1 MKKDQVAKSN
11 RWSVTFEVPAE
22 TAAEALSV
30 VGEFNG
36 WSQEA
41 GEMRQRKDGVWARTL
56 RLLPG
61 TYRFRYVA
69 EGGVWHNDPAA
80 DGYEPS
86 GIGADNCLLI
96 LPEV

>member
-11 RWSVTFEVPAE
+11 RWSVTFEMPAE
-22 TAAEALSV
+22 IAAATLAV

-36 WSQEA
+36 WNSEA
-41 GEMRQRKDGVWARTL
+41 GQMRQRKDGVWARTL

-61 TYRFRYVA
+61 TYRFRYVSDRN
-69 EGGVWHNDPAA
+69 VWYNDPDA

-86 GIGADNCLLI
+86 GIGEDNCLLI
-96 LPEV
+96 LHAE